1 MNTTSITLGWPPKAL
16 SPNAR
21 TNWAARARIVKAY
34 RQACAWQALE
44 QTTPEQREAL
54 RSADRLRVHLTFVP
68 PDRRLRDADNCI
80 AAAKAGLD
88 GLADALGVN
97 DRRFVLSS
105 ELLTNGEIGGV
116 VRVRVL
122 QAAAVDVEG
131 GVA

>member
-1 MNTTSITLGWPPKAL
+1 MSTEPKNSGRFAKGNPGKPAGAKNHTTKLL
-16 SPNAR
+16 
-21 TNWAARARIVKAY
+21 
-34 RQACAWQALE
+34 
-44 QTTPEQREAL
+44 REAL
-54 RSADRLRVHLTFVP
+54 RGVDRLRVHLTFVP

-116 VRVRVL
+116 VRVQVL
-122 QAAAVDVEG
+122 QAAAADFEG
-131 GVA
+131 RK